1 MPDGTY
7 CRRGHL
13 VAGDNLNAT
22 GACRACH
29 NAWSY
34 LGYYGPPDP
43 DALRRTADAYAA
55 HYLFDG
61 PHPARTKETA

>member
-7 CRRGHL
+7 CRRGRL
-13 VAGDNLNAT
+13 PRLLRPAGP
-22 GACRACH
+22 G
-29 NAWSY
+29 
-34 LGYYGPPDP
+34 
-43 DALRRTADAYAA
+43 ALRRTADAYAA